1 MPVLVPD
8 IMETLPAANT
18 NVTVK
23 ALVVI
28 TNVICHMKWEEANR
42 IALRLVE
49 KLLLLFDDVRLPWL
63 PELR

>member
-28 TNVICHMKWEEANR
+28 TDVICHMKREEANR

-49 KLLLLFDDVRLPWL
+49 KLLPLFDDVRLPWL